1 MTKHVAVLLL
11 AVACATG
18 IASNRLSGQ
27 RRGETVIETEVI
39 SVPVTVNDRR
49 GKFIQG
55 LKQQDFEVLE
65 DNIPQDLTSFAIEES
80 ALPPNC

>member
-1 MTKHVAVLLL
+1 MTKHVAVLLR

-49 GKFIQG
+49 GNSSRPEAAG
-55 LKQQDFEVLE
+55 LRGARGQHPAGPDVVR
-65 DNIPQDLTSFAIEES
+65 D
-80 ALPPNC
+80 